1 MIELHLYFN
10 GQAENA
16 MEHRLDKFE
25 LPNKTIAQQV
35 KESIRMLILHQKLA
49 PGERIDQMALAEQLN
64 VSLVP
69 VREALKTLEAEGLVK
84 IIPRRGAF
92 VTEVS
97 PDHLNDL
104 YRARQ
109 LIEGEAAFH
118 AVEALTDADI
128 EQLRD
133 LSRAMRRATDEN
145 NINEFMHLN
154 RQFHMTI
161 YRRVGSKHYL
171 DAITRLWDRS
181 ELYRYRYM
189 FVLKNAESAHRDHEA
204 IILACEARDSSK
216 VKALVIAHI
225 QHTLDGLHEEV
236 KNHLK
241 HLVASNDEDI

>member
-1 MIELHLYFN
+1 MSHK
-10 GQAENA
+10 
-16 MEHRLDKFE
+16 LDGLD

-35 KESIRMLILHQKLA
+35 KESIRMLIMHQKLS
-49 PGERIDQMALAEQLN
+49 PGERIDQNALAEQLS

-109 LIEGEAAFH
+109 LIEGEAAYH
-118 AVEALTDADI
+118 ALEALTEEDI
-128 EQLRD
+128 EQLHQ
-133 LSRAMRRATDEN
+133 LNQGMRQATDEE
-145 NINEFMHLN
+145 NINGFMQLN

-171 DAITRLWDRS
+171 DMVTRLWDRS

-189 FVLKNAESAHRDHEA
+189 FVLKNAENAHRDHEA
-204 IILACEARDSSK
+204 IIQACETRDQAK
-216 VKALVIAHI
+216 VKQLIVAHI

-236 KNHLK
+236 KNHLEN
-241 HLVASNDEDI
+241 LDSSD